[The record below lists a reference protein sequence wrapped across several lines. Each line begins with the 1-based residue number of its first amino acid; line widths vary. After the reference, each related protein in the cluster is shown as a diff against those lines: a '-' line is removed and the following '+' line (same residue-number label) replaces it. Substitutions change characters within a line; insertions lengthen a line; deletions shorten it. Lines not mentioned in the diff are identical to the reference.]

1 MMVEKG
7 RTKRKGVALLTS
19 MVVMV
24 VASIMLVTVVVREVN
39 TRKNISNLLA
49 SGRAESLAFSG
60 VEWSISA
67 ILDGGF
73 QQLKKELPLPGS
85 GEKIQLEWKTLPD
98 NTLSLES
105 RAVVVSSTGF
115 TVSKTLKRTLQLKS
129 ADGNRSIRIL
139 P

>member
-1 MMVEKG
+1 MMVEKR

-60 VEWSISA
+60 IEWAISA

-73 QQLKKELPLPGS
+73 QQLKKELQLPGS
-85 GEKIQLEWKTLPD
+85 GEKVQLEWKTLPD

-105 RAVVVSSTGF
+105 RAVLVSSAGV
-115 TVSKTLKRTLQLKS
+115 TVSKTIKRTLQLKS